1 METVSTRR
9 RLTVAS
15 AEHAWECEL
24 CGAAGDFFLRGKTG
38 GVCLDCADLGHLEFL
53 PSGDAA
59 LSRRARAASRL
70 SAVVVRWNLRRGRYE
85 RHGILVEPAA
95 IEQAARECLSD
106 SAFLARRHSP
116 NTRRADENLRFQG
129 EFAAAIR
136 EQFPG
141 CPPERA
147 EAIAMHAACVGRGA
161 TVGEW
166 GPDAVRLAVEASV
179 RHVDTDYDELLMA
192 GEDRDTARAG
202 VSERVESVLSA
213 WGDGVTPLDA

>member
-1 METVSTRR
+1 M
-9 RLTVAS
+9 S

-24 CGAAGDFFLRGKTG
+24 CGAAGDFFLRGKIG

-53 PSGDAA
+53 PSGEAA

-70 SAVVVRWNLRRGRYE
+70 PAVVVRWNLRRGRYE
-85 RHGILVEPAA
+85 RHGILAEPAA

-106 SAFLARRHSP
+106 RVFRERRDSP
-116 NTRRADENLRFQG
+116 KTRRAAENLRFEC

-147 EAIAMHAACVGRGA
+147 EVIAMHAAFVGRGEA
-161 TVGEW
+161 TRDRN
-166 GPDAVRLAVEASV
+166 PDAVRLAVEASV
-179 RHVDTDYDELLMA
+179 RHVDTDYDERLMA
-192 GEDRDTARAG
+192 GEDRDTARAR
-202 VSERVESVLSA
+202 VLDRVESVLSA
-213 WGDGVTPLDA
+213 WRDGVTPLDA